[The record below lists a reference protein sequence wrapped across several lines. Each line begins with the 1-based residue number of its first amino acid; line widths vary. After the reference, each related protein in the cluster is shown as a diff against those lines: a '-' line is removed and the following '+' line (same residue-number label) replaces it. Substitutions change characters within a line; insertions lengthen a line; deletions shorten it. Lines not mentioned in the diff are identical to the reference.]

1 MLKLR
6 KARFCSRFIQKIVLL
21 SITVAFS
28 VMILLLAVF
37 KRINLNF
44 SYVEGV
50 PYEPPVQVIIK
61 EIVPE
66 DMIINLNTATKE
78 ELMTLDG
85 IGEVTAEKIL
95 EYRDKNNGFLTID
108 ELTEVDGIGEGK
120 LEKIRNRITIG

>member
-1 MLKLR
+1 MFKLR

-21 SITVAFS
+21 AITVAFS

-78 ELMTLDG
+78 ELMSLDG

-120 LEKIRNRITIG
+120 LEKIKNRLTIG

>member
-1 MLKLR
+1 MFKFR

-28 VMILLLAVF
+28 TMILLLAVF

-78 ELMTLDG
+78 ELMSLDG

-95 EYRDKNNGFLTID
+95 EYRDKNNGFLTIE

-120 LEKIRNRITIG
+120 LEKIKNRLTIG

>member
-37 KRINLNF
+37 KRNNLNF

-50 PYEPPVQVIIK
+50 PYEPPVQVVIK

-95 EYRDKNNGFLTID
+95 EYRDKKNGFLTID

-120 LEKIRNRITIG
+120 LEKIKNRLTIG

>member
-37 KRINLNF
+37 KRNNLNF

-50 PYEPPVQVIIK
+50 PYEPPVQVVIK

-120 LEKIRNRITIG
+120 LEKIKNRLTIG

>member
-37 KRINLNF
+37 KRINLDF

-50 PYEPPVQVIIK
+50 PYEPPVQVIVK

-66 DMIINLNTATKE
+66 EMIINLNTATKE

>member
-28 VMILLLAVF
+28 AMILLLAVF

-50 PYEPPVQVIIK
+50 PYEPPVQVIVK

-66 DMIINLNTATKE
+66 EMIINLNTATKE

>member
-1 MLKLR
+1 MFKLR

-37 KRINLNF
+37 KRINLDF

>member
-1 MLKLR
+1 MFKLR

-21 SITVAFS
+21 AITVAFS

-78 ELMTLDG
+78 ELMSLDG

-95 EYRDKNNGFLTID
+95 EYRDKNNGFLTIE

-120 LEKIRNRITIG
+120 LEKIKNRLTIG

>member
-66 DMIINLNTATKE
+66 EMIINLNTATKE

>member
-1 MLKLR
+1 MFKFR

-21 SITVAFS
+21 SVTVAFS
-28 VMILLLAVF
+28 TMILLLAVF
-37 KRINLNF
+37 KRVNLQF
-44 SYVEGV
+44 AYVEGV

-120 LEKIRNRITIG
+120 LEKIKSRLTIG

>member
-37 KRINLNF
+37 KRINLDF

-50 PYEPPVQVIIK
+50 PYEPPVQVVIK

-66 DMIINLNTATKE
+66 EMIINLNTATKE